1 MKNSNLFWGGILVA
15 LGVLFILNN
24 LNLLDFN
31 WWGIFRLWPM
41 LLVLLGVTLLPIK
54 NSIKIVLTLILL
66 AITITLLITNTS
78 FLHPRTYHSNWDWSD
93 NNFTERS
100 YDRGDQYFYEPYDK
114 SVDEATLKM
123 EAIAGKFVVVDK
135 TSKLIEFE
143 QDGNIGPYV
152 LSSRKNNNHQSIDL
166 SLKNAR
172 FRTRQ
177 LINDVEIK
185 LNPDPIWNLYI
196 ESGAAKIDLDVAKFK
211 TKNIDIEGGASS
223 VYIKIGDLFSK
234 TDVSI
239 ASGASA
245 ITIVIPEDS
254 GCEISTETILSSKN
268 FKEFTKLERGLYQT
282 ENFDDASNKVFI
294 NIEAAVTSLR
304 VRRY

>member
-24 LNLLDFN
+24 LNFLDFN

-66 AITITLLITNTS
+66 AVTITLLIANTS
-78 FLHPRTYHSNWDWSD
+78 FFHPKTYHFNWDWSD
-93 NNFTERS
+93 NSEQS
-100 YDRGDQYFYEPYDK
+100 YDRGDQYFYEPFDK
-114 SVDEATLKM
+114 SISEATLKM
-123 EAIAGKFVVVDK
+123 EAVAGEFIVYDI
-135 TSKLIEFE
+135 TSRLIEFE

-152 LSSRKNNNHQSIDL
+152 FSSRKNDKHQSINL

-172 FRTRQ
+172 FHPRR
-177 LINDVEIK
+177 LINEVEIK
-185 LNPDPIWNLYI
+185 LNPNPVWNIYI
-196 ESGAAKIDLDVAKFK
+196 ESGAAKIDLDVTKFK

-223 VYIKIGDLFSK
+223 VYIKIGDLYSK
-234 TDVSI
+234 TDISI
-239 ASGASA
+239 SSGASA

-254 GCEISTETILSSKN
+254 GCELSTRTILSSKN
-268 FKEFTKLERGLYQT
+268 FEDFIRLERGLYQT
-282 ENFDDASNKVFI
+282 ENFDDARNKVFI
-294 NIEAAVTSLR
+294 NIEAAVTSLK